1 MKIVKPLAA
10 GLLTRA
16 VAEGARARLAISV
29 IAGFSFT
36 PGDPLMT
43 DASLYD
49 LAEGLLGGAPLDLG
63 LPKPEGELLVTG
75 AGEVSIEPSIQGFFA
90 GDERFT
96 IARDPSPVEGAL
108 PGVAARAFVTTAREP
123 KLREVKLALDTV
135 HLFPDA
141 ARGAL
146 IFRGLIDIEDD
157 LGEDVTHL
165 LAALDDLTAP
175 RPVAHYEAVF
185 AARIDRER
193 GYEVALR
200 DEDLVPARLLAI
212 DRSEPK
218 KSRGVVA
225 ERMRGRAGV
234 ELVRARDAM
243 RSLGLDPG
251 VVMPA
256 PDRAAPID
264 LDRDAMDRG
273 NLQAL
278 MEPARAVVEEQR
290 ARVVRAREEAEIAIA
305 SRCEAIGLDLRALRG
320 AAQPLA
326 IPPLSA
332 SAQAERIEALRAI
345 AARAGVAAPSFGAS
359 FASDLERAEALAT
372 AATLAVAHHAPSP
385 ERARASTALR
395 DALSEAAQRKERITE
410 RDLSGADLSNL
421 ELDGL
426 DLSGV
431 LLNGADLSGTSLAGA
446 SLVGASLARANLNAA
461 DLSGAKLTG
470 ANLGG
475 ARLRGALLRGVD
487 LGGVTLVRADL
498 SGAELESAIMTNAD
512 LSEAVLAGAHL
523 RGVLASGALF
533 LRADLSNVS
542 LAGATL
548 DRATILHC
556 DLRAADLSGASLVSA
571 TLLGVKADR
580 VTGREAVLDNL
591 RVLEGSSLRGADL
604 SGAKLRR
611 ANLRGA
617 DLAGATLVNADLS
630 GADLAGASLAGA
642 DLRWAVAADARL
654 LRADLQRVNASGA
667 SLLLAILIRADLRGA
682 NLSGTNLHRADLT
695 NVTTDGETSFERALM
710 TYTRFEP
717 IVAGLTR

>member
-1 MKIVKPLAA
+1 MKVVKPLAA

-16 VAEGARARLAISV
+16 VAEGASTRLAITV
-29 IAGFSFT
+29 ITGFSFT
-36 PGDPLMT
+36 KGEPLMT
-43 DASLYD
+43 DASLYE

-63 LPKPEGELLVTG
+63 LPKPRGELLVTG
-75 AGEVSIEPSIQGFFA
+75 AGEVSIEPSIQGFFV

-96 IARDPSPVEGAL
+96 IARDPSPFEGAL
-108 PGVAARAFVTTAREP
+108 PGVAARVFVTTAREP
-123 KLREVKLALDTV
+123 ALREVKLALDTV

-146 IFRGLIDIEDD
+146 IFRGLIDVEDE

-165 LAALDDLTAP
+165 LAAIDDLTAP
-175 RPVAHYEAVF
+175 RTAAHYEAVF
-185 AARIDRER
+185 AARIDPER

-200 DEDLVPARLLAI
+200 DEDLVPARLLAT
-212 DRSEPK
+212 DRSGPQ
-218 KSRGVVA
+218 KSRGIVA
-225 ERMRGRAGV
+225 ERLRGRAAI
-234 ELVRARDAM
+234 ELDRARDAM

-251 VVMPA
+251 VVMPE
-256 PDRAAPID
+256 P
-264 LDRDAMDRG
+264 DRDAMDRG
-273 NLQAL
+273 DLRAL
-278 MEPARAVVEEQR
+278 MEPARAVAEEQR
-290 ARVVRAREEAEIAIA
+290 ARATRAREEAEIAIA
-305 SRCEAIGLDLRALRG
+305 SRCEALGLDLRALRG
-320 AAQPLA
+320 TAQPFGIPQLSAAAQM
-326 IPPLSA
+326 
-332 SAQAERIEALRAI
+332 ERIEALRAI
-345 AARAGVAAPSFGAS
+345 AARAGVTMPSFGAS
-359 FASDLERAEALAT
+359 FASDLERAEALAIGVT
-372 AATLAVAHHAPSP
+372 SAVSHHAPAP
-385 ERARASTALR
+385 DRARTSTALR
-395 DALSEAAQRKERITE
+395 DALSEAAQRKERIAE

-446 SLVGASLARANLNAA
+446 SLAGASLARANLNAA

-498 SGAELESAIMTNAD
+498 SGAEMEGAILTAAD

-523 RGVLASGALF
+523 RGVIASGAL
-533 LRADLSNVS
+533 LVRVDLSNVS

-580 VTGREAVLDNL
+580 SIGRESVLDNL

-604 SGAKLRR
+604 WGAKLRG

-617 DLAGATLVNADLS
+617 DLAGATLANADLS
-630 GADLAGASLAGA
+630 GADLSGASLAGA

-695 NVTTDGETSFERALM
+695 SVTTDGETTFERALM
-710 TYTRFEP
+710 THTRFEP
-717 IVAGLTR
+717 IVAGLT